1 MRKHYSLVLALC
13 AFTALAGCIPPQ
25 DPYKKPEVRSAAQR
39 QQQTS
44 SQTDYNRGTGTQGAK
59 EVVAPAPIGFTETDD
74 LQNGDIIEKSFTPSM
89 SYINDR
95 IYEYGR
101 KLDRWK
107 ALDEQAAN
115 MEVDQKKADEMVQ
128 CFRDLQQAL
137 SGYTQLREELL
148 QQNSMNRNDG
158 VSGERFLELQQRDIQ
173 FLESSCGR
181 IVGSPEEKGT
191 GWHEREETA
200 DLPQLETLID
210 RYAENGEYEEVVQVW
225 MQIPDAQKD
234 RVDLKSRISYG
245 NALMFLHQEEKAAE
259 VYQGVVDDMSASK
272 KQSTDLISLRKVLAD
287 IYTAAGNYTE
297 AEKQYGKISD
307 DYTTLGN
314 IEEWSKLQLY
324 ILSQSAKGSP
334 ELKEYSTLLRN
345 YLGFIPKQ
353 DGYKI
358 VWQADDFLKNYPYTA
373 VSSNVD
379 KIKSD
384 ALQRADD
391 WFNTFLASVD
401 QLVTEKKYE
410 EALEMLDT
418 IPADILGNE
427 KLVVLKKKTDDL
439 VLEEAVNRET
449 ENLAKMQDL
458 QRKWNSGI
466 LMMENGNYEDAIG
479 VFIGL
484 LDTEYSTKASEK
496 IEEVSLL
503 AAKAE
508 RRKAANIFSRF
519 TKTNDIE
526 SKKALLIEC
535 RKVLR
540 DIMIKYPDVEIA
552 DKVVGNIKRVEQ
564 EMNLLDPTMLPAIEQ
579 AEAQHKEV
587 KAEFDPMAAPSADP
601 FDMASPATTPAPT
614 PAAPGKITEEQLYD
628 Q

>member
-1 MRKHYSLVLALC
+1 MRKNYSLLLALC
-13 AFTALAGCIPPQ
+13 AFTALAGCLPPQ
-25 DPYKKPEVRSAAQR
+25 DPMKKPEVRPVT
-39 QQQTS
+39 QQQNYP
-44 SQTDYNRGTGTQGAK
+44 QVEYNQGAYGQGAK
-59 EVVAPAPIGFTETDD
+59 EVISPAPIDIEGGSD
-74 LQNGDIIEKSFTPSM
+74 LSNGNIIAKPFTPSM

-107 ALDEQAAN
+107 ALDEQAVN
-115 MEVDQKKADEMVQ
+115 MPVDQEKADEMVQ
-128 CFRDLQQAL
+128 CFRDLQRVL
-137 SGYTQLREELL
+137 SGYGQLREELL
-148 QQNSMNRNDG
+148 QQDSMNKADG

-191 GWHEREETA
+191 GWHEREATA
-200 DLPQLETLID
+200 DLSQLETLID
-210 RYAENGEYEEVVQVW
+210 RYAENSEYEEVVQVW
-225 MQIPDAQKD
+225 MQIPDSQKE

-245 NALMFLHQEEKAAE
+245 NALMFLHQEEKAAQ
-259 VYQGVVDDMSASK
+259 VYQGIVDEMSASK

-287 IYTAAGNYTE
+287 IYTAAGNYQE

-307 DYTTLGN
+307 DYTNLGS

-324 ILSQSAKGSP
+324 ILNQSEKGGP
-334 ELKEYSTLLRN
+334 ELTEYSTLLRN

-379 KIKSD
+379 MIKSD
-384 ALQRADD
+384 ALHRSDE
-391 WFNTFLASVD
+391 WFNKFLAGVD
-401 QLVTEKKYE
+401 QLAAENKYE
-410 EALEMLDT
+410 DALEILET
-418 IPADILGNE
+418 IPADILGEE
-427 KLVVLKKKTDDL
+427 KVQVLKKKTDDI

-449 ENLAKMQDL
+449 EKLAKMQDL
-458 QRKWNSGI
+458 QRKWNSGV
-466 LMMENGNYEDAIG
+466 LMLENGNYEDAIG

-484 LDTEYSTKASEK
+484 LDTEYAAKASEK

-519 TKTNDIE
+519 IKTNDVE

-552 DKVVGNIKRVEQ
+552 DKVVVNIKRVEH
-564 EMNLLDPTMLPAIEQ
+564 EMNLLDPALLPSIEQ
-579 AEAQHKEV
+579 AEAQNKEV
-587 KAEFDPMAAPSADP
+587 KAEFDPMSGPGEDP
-601 FDMASPATTPAPT
+601 FDMDTPVPAT
-614 PAAPGKITEEQLYD
+614 AAPEKVTEEKLWD
-628 Q
+628 

>member
-1 MRKHYSLVLALC
+1 MRKHYSIVLALC
-13 AFTALAGCIPPQ
+13 AFTVLGGCLPPQ
-25 DPYKKPEVRSAAQR
+25 DPLKKPEVRPINQR
-39 QQQTS
+39 QQEVYNVPGQTY
-44 SQTDYNRGTGTQGAK
+44 QGNRNQPSK
-59 EVVAPAPIGFTETDD
+59 DVVSPAPLGFSDIDETG
-74 LQNGDIIEKSFTPSM
+74 QEQGIVETSFAPSM

-107 ALDEQAAN
+107 ALDEQAVN
-115 MEVDQKKADEMVQ
+115 MEIDQQKADEMVQ
-128 CFRDLQQAL
+128 CFRDLQRVL
-137 SGYTQLREELL
+137 NGYSNLREEIL
-148 QQNSMNRNDG
+148 QQNSMNRTG
-158 VSGERFLELQQRDIQ
+158 SVGGERFLELQQRDIQ

-200 DLPQLETLID
+200 DLSQLETLID

-225 MQIPDAQKD
+225 MQIPEAQKD
-234 RVDLKSRISYG
+234 RVDLKSRVSYG

-259 VYQGVVDDMSASK
+259 VYQRIVDDMSASK
-272 KQSTDLISLRKVLAD
+272 KQSTDLISLRKILAD
-287 IYTAAGNYTE
+287 IYTAAGNYVE
-297 AEKQYGKISD
+297 ADKQYGKISD
-307 DYTTLGN
+307 DYLNLGK
-314 IEEWSKLQLY
+314 IEEWSKLQMY
-324 ILSQSAKGSP
+324 ILEQSELESP
-334 ELKEYSTLLRN
+334 ELTQYSSLLRN
-345 YLGFIPKQ
+345 YLGFIPRQ

-358 VWQADDFLKNYPYTA
+358 VWQADEFLADYPYTA

-379 KIKSD
+379 MIKSD

-391 WFNTFLASVD
+391 WFNEFLAGVD
-401 QLVTEKKYE
+401 QLGAEQKYE
-410 EALEMLDT
+410 EALELLET
-418 IPADILGNE
+418 IPSDIIGEE
-427 KLVVLKKKTDDL
+427 KVQTLKKKTDDL
-439 VLEEAVNRET
+439 VLEEAVTRET
-449 ENLAKMQDL
+449 EKLAKMQEL
-458 QRKWNSGI
+458 QRKWNGGI

-484 LDTEYSTKASEK
+484 LDTEYSAKASEK

-503 AAKAE
+503 AAKAD

-519 TKTNDIE
+519 TKTSDVE

-540 DIMIKYPDVEIA
+540 DILVKYPDVDIA

-579 AEAQHKEV
+579 AEAENKEV
-587 KAEFDPMAAPSADP
+587 KAEFDPMAPQSEDP
-601 FDMASPATTPAPT
+601 FDMPSESV
-614 PAAPGKITEEQLYD
+614 EENRLYE
-628 Q
+628 